1 MNSTAKKILL
11 VEDERDIRH
20 ALQYNLKREGYEV
33 LCAPDGKAALALF
46 QKAKPDFIVLDI
58 MLPHIDGLE
67 VLRQIRRE
75 NSTPVLILT
84 AKTKEMDRILGL
96 RLGADDYMV
105 KPFSVGELLARIN
118 GILRRSS
125 TVSDG
130 AVNGALSIGSM
141 RIDWER
147 YDVMISGHPAQL
159 TPKEFALLKLLIDAK
174 GKVLSREHILESVWG
189 HDKQSQL
196 DTRTVDQHIA
206 RLRRKLK
213 SERERITTVATAG
226 YKFVSIPGR
235 P

>member
-1 MNSTAKKILL
+1 MKSAKEKILI

-20 ALQYNLKREGYEV
+20 ALQYNLKREGYDV
-33 LCAPDGKAALALF
+33 VCASDGKAALAAF
-46 QKAKPDFIVLDI
+46 QKSKPDFVILDI
-58 MLPHIDGLE
+58 MLPHVDGLE

-75 NSTPVLILT
+75 SSTPVLILT

-105 KPFSVGELLARIN
+105 KPFSVGELIARIQ
-118 GILRRSS
+118 GILRRASV
-125 TVSDG
+125 VSDG
-130 AVNGALSIGSM
+130 AADGQLTIGSM
-141 RIDWER
+141 QVDWAR
-147 YDVMISGHPAQL
+147 YDVAISGHPAQL

-213 SERERITTVATAG
+213 GERERIATVATAG
-226 YKFVSIPGR
+226 YKFVSTPLK

>member
-1 MNSTAKKILL
+1 MKPTKEKILL
-11 VEDERDIRH
+11 VEDEQDIRH

-33 LCAPDGKAALALF
+33 VCASDGKAALALF
-46 QKAKPDFIVLDI
+46 NKAKPDFVVLDI
-58 MLPHIDGLE
+58 MLPHVDGLE

-84 AKTKEMDRILGL
+84 AKAKEMDRILGL

-105 KPFSVGELLARIN
+105 KPFSVGELLARIQ
-118 GILRRSS
+118 GILRRASV
-125 TVSDG
+125 VSDG

-141 RIDWER
+141 QVDWAR
-147 YDVMISGHPAQL
+147 YDVTVSGEPAQL
-159 TPKEFALLKLLIDAK
+159 TPKEFALLKLLIEAK
-174 GKVLSREHILESVWG
+174 GKVLSRDHILESVWG

-213 SERERITTVATAG
+213 SERERIMTVATAG
-226 YKFVSIPGR
+226 YKFLSSPAR
-235 P
+235 S